1 MSNQIERTAS
11 AADPQASLG
20 APWIQVWVE
29 AGREGQV
36 FTYANPGL
44 LELASGDL
52 VRVPLRGRR
61 HVGLVVETCQERPE
75 GLESLTL
82 LAIEALHQRAAVD
95 GQWHGL
101 IEDVAR
107 DCHTSLFRTLKS
119 VLPPGWLGQRSAKAP
134 AAPRRRVWVA
144 LGGAAA
150 KASSGSN
157 QDGEPATATA
167 NPVLG
172 VNPGDPG
179 VIESL
184 SAGDGFAG
192 AADEELGAEQVESE
206 QPAPFA
212 SPGEPA
218 GLALPSKQQALL
230 EQLGRCGGGVWQAE
244 LLARGG
250 FSRSVLEGLE
260 RRGLVTRQLLVPQ
273 AGDGGAADSLEL
285 APPQTLTQAQAA
297 ALEQIRQ
304 AQAGES
310 LLLWGV
316 TGAGK
321 TEVYLQAA
329 ADCLAAGQ
337 GVLLLTPEIGLVP
350 QLLDRCRQRFGA
362 AVAEFHSGCSE
373 RQRIDTWRRAL
384 GAAAEPLLVV
394 GTRSAVFLP
403 ISSLGLIVLD
413 EEHDNSYK
421 QDSPMPCYH
430 AREVARHR
438 ARRSGAKLVLGSATP
453 SLETWQTCQG
463 PAATTQLLRLPER
476 IGGRPLPPV
485 RLVDMRLELEDGH
498 RRLISR
504 PLMQRL
510 ASLAE
515 RGEQAVLLV
524 PRRGHSSFLSC
535 RSCGEVVLCPHCDV
549 ALTVHGRSDGPQWL
563 RCHWCDHRADLG
575 DRCSHCGSTAF
586 KPFGAGTQ
594 RVMEQLDKELDGLRL
609 LRFDRDTTRGRD
621 GHRRLLERFAA
632 GEADVLVGTQMLAK
646 GMDLPAVTLAAVLAA
661 DGLLHRP
668 DLRAGEQSLQLLL
681 QLAGR
686 AGRGDRPGEVL
697 VQTYCPDHPVI
708 RHLVDGRYEAFL
720 AEELAL
726 RRSAQLVPFSR
737 ACLLRLAG
745 PSASGTATAAASLAE
760 RIRSQVQA
768 SGWLLIGPA
777 PAPVA
782 RVAGR
787 SRWQLLLHGPA
798 GTDLPL
804 PAEAVLR
811 EGLARD
817 VSLSIDPDPLEL

>member
-1 MSNQIERTAS
+1 MPIEADRPK
-11 AADPQASLG
+11 AADGPVASPG
-20 APWIQVWVE
+20 DPWVQVWVE

-36 FTYANPGL
+36 FTYANPDGL
-44 LELASGDL
+44 ALARGDL

-61 HVGLVVETCQERPE
+61 HVGLVVETLQGRPE
-75 GLESLTL
+75 GLEGVTL
-82 LAIEALHQRAAVD
+82 VAVEALHQRAAVD

-119 VLPPGWLGQRSAKAP
+119 ALPPGWLGQRPAKSA
-134 AAPRRRVWVA
+134 AAPRSRVWVA
-144 LGGAAA
+144 LAAEA
-150 KASSGSN
+150 
-157 QDGEPATATA
+157 AT
-167 NPVLG
+167 
-172 VNPGDPG
+172 PGTTG
-179 VIESL
+179 LCL
-184 SAGDGFAG
+184 SA
-192 AADEELGAEQVESE
+192 
-206 QPAPFA
+206 
-212 SPGEPA
+212 
-218 GLALPSKQQALL
+218 KQQALVD
-230 EQLGRCGGGVWQAE
+230 QLASQGGGAWQAE
-244 LLARGG
+244 LLASGG
-250 FSRSVLEGLE
+250 WSRSVLDGLE
-260 RRGLVTRQLLVPQ
+260 RRGLVRKEARVPQ
-273 AGDGGAADSLEL
+273 ASDGPQGPPRLDL
-285 APPQTLTQAQAA
+285 APSQTLTGAQAA
-297 ALEQIRQ
+297 ALGQIRR
-304 AQAGES
+304 AAGGQG

-373 RQRIDTWRRAL
+373 GQRIDTWRRCLEAD
-384 GAAAEPLLVV
+384 GAPLLVV

-403 ISSLGLIVLD
+403 IGNLGLIVLD
-413 EEHDNSYK
+413 EEHDSSYK

-430 AREVARHR
+430 ARDVARHR
-438 ARRSGAKLVLGSATP
+438 ARRSGARLVLGSATP

-463 PAATTQLLRLPER
+463 PSATTELLRLPER
-476 IGGRPLPPV
+476 IGGRSLPPV

-510 ASLAE
+510 GSLAE

-535 RSCGEVVLCPHCDV
+535 RSCGEVVLCPNCDV

-563 RCHWCDHRADLG
+563 RCHWCDHRAEIG
-575 DRCSHCGSTAF
+575 ERCSHCGSTAF

-594 RVMEQLDKELDGLRL
+594 RVMEQLERELDGLRL

-760 RIRSQVQA
+760 RIRGQVQA
-768 SGWLLIGPA
+768 SGWLLVGPA
-777 PAPVA
+777 PAPIA

-798 GTDLPL
+798 GSELPL
-804 PAEAVLR
+804 PAEALLR

>member
-1 MSNQIERTAS
+1 MSSARLPIQADRPNCADGTLAS
-11 AADPQASLG
+11 PG
-20 APWIQVWVE
+20 APWVQVWVE

-36 FTYANPGL
+36 FTYANPEGL
-44 LELASGDL
+44 ALASGDL

-61 HVGLVVETCQERPE
+61 HVGLVVETLLERP
-75 GLESLTL
+75 GALGDMTL

-119 VLPPGWLGQRSAKAP
+119 ALPPGWLGQRPAKAA
-134 AAPRRRVWVA
+134 AAPRSRIWVA
-144 LGGAAA
+144 LGAEATT
-150 KASSGSN
+150 
-157 QDGEPATATA
+157 PA
-167 NPVLG
+167 L
-172 VNPGDPG
+172 PGL
-179 VIESL
+179 SL
-184 SAGDGFAG
+184 SA
-192 AADEELGAEQVESE
+192 
-206 QPAPFA
+206 
-212 SPGEPA
+212 
-218 GLALPSKQQALL
+218 KQQAVCEHLASH
-230 EQLGRCGGGVWQAE
+230 GGGAWQAE
-244 LLARGG
+244 LLASRG
-250 FSRSVLEGLE
+250 FSRSVLDGLE
-260 RRGLVTRQLLVPQ
+260 RRGLVRKEALVAQ
-273 AGDGGAADSLEL
+273 AAALPKGTSRLEL
-285 APPQTLTQAQAA
+285 APPQTLTAAQAA
-297 ALEQIRQ
+297 ALDQIRRSP
-304 AQAGES
+304 AGQS

-329 ADCLAAGQ
+329 ADGLAAGQ

-373 RQRIDTWRRAL
+373 GQRIATWRRCLEAD
-384 GAAAEPLLVV
+384 GAPLVVV

-403 ISSLGLIVLD
+403 ISNLGLIVLD
-413 EEHDNSYK
+413 EEHDSSYK

-430 AREVARHR
+430 ARDVARHR
-438 ARRSGAKLVLGSATP
+438 ARRSGARLVLGSATP
-453 SLETWQTCQG
+453 SLDTWQTCQG
-463 PAATTQLLRLPER
+463 PAAPTALLRLPER

-510 ASLAE
+510 GSLAE

-535 RSCGEVVLCPHCDV
+535 RSCGEVVLCPNCDV

-563 RCHWCDHRADLG
+563 RCHWCDHRAEIG
-575 DRCSHCGSTAF
+575 ERCGHCGSTVF

-594 RVMEQLDKELDGLRL
+594 RVMEQLDRELEGLRL

-760 RIRSQVQA
+760 RIRGQVQA

-777 PAPVA
+777 PAPIA

-798 GTDLPL
+798 SSDLPL

-811 EGLARD
+811 EGLAKD

>member
-1 MSNQIERTAS
+1 M
-11 AADPQASLG
+11 
-20 APWIQVWVE
+20 E

-36 FTYANPGL
+36 FTYANPDGL
-44 LELASGDL
+44 ALASGDL

-61 HVGLVVETCQERPE
+61 HVGLVVETLLERPE
-75 GLESLTL
+75 GLEGVTL

-95 GQWHGL
+95 GQWQGL

-119 VLPPGWLGQRSAKAP
+119 ALPPGWLGQRPAKA
-134 AAPRRRVWVA
+134 AAAARSRVWVA
-144 LGGAAA
+144 LVAEAAI
-150 KASSGSN
+150 
-157 QDGEPATATA
+157 
-167 NPVLG
+167 
-172 VNPGDPG
+172 PGNRSVP
-179 VIESL
+179 L
-184 SAGDGFAG
+184 SA
-192 AADEELGAEQVESE
+192 
-206 QPAPFA
+206 
-212 SPGEPA
+212 
-218 GLALPSKQQALL
+218 KQQALF
-230 EQLGRCGGGVWQAE
+230 EQLASLGGGAWQAD
-244 LLARGG
+244 LLASGG
-250 FSRSVLEGLE
+250 FSRSVLDGLE
-260 RRGLVTRQLLVPQ
+260 RRGLVRKESRVVQ
-273 AGDGGAADSLEL
+273 AADLAHGTTRLEL
-285 APPQTLTQAQAA
+285 APAQTLTADQAA
-297 ALEQIRQ
+297 ALDQIRRSP
-304 AQAGES
+304 AGQS

-329 ADCLAAGQ
+329 ADGLAAGQ
-337 GVLLLTPEIGLVP
+337 AVLLLTPEIGLVP

-373 RQRIDTWRRAL
+373 GQRIDTWRRCLQAD
-384 GAAAEPLLVV
+384 GAPLLVV

-403 ISSLGLIVLD
+403 IDNLGLIVLD
-413 EEHDNSYK
+413 EEHDSSYK

-430 AREVARHR
+430 ARDVARHR
-438 ARRSGAKLVLGSATP
+438 ARRSGARLVLGSATP

-463 PAATTQLLRLPER
+463 PAATTALLRLPER

-510 ASLAE
+510 GSLAE

-563 RCHWCDHRADLG
+563 RCHWCDHRAEIG
-575 DRCSHCGSTAF
+575 ERCSHCGSTAF

-594 RVMEQLDKELDGLRL
+594 RVMEQLEKELEGLRL

-632 GEADVLVGTQMLAK
+632 GDADVLVGTQMLAK

-668 DLRAGEQSLQLLL
+668 DLRASEQSLQLLL

-708 RHLVDGRYEAFL
+708 RHLVDGRYGAFL

-760 RIRSQVQA
+760 RIRGQVQA

-777 PAPVA
+777 PAPIA

-798 GTDLPL
+798 GSDLPL
-804 PAEAVLR
+804 PAEALLR